1 MQHLEESPAPRIP
14 PDVPSLPHP
23 LSPPFPDVVVVY
35 ILSSIILLVFGGLFQ
50 ERHLLSGLLITELL
64 LIIGP
69 PIVYTWWYR
78 YSFTVSFHLAPVS
91 VPILLLSVLSAITLF
106 VIVGGIAQL
115 QELLFPHS
123 QDYQEAWQQALRQ
136 FHTLPFPL
144 TWALIALFPGVCEE
158 LLFRGFLLRGFR
170 GRFSDPAA
178 VVWVGVLFGVF
189 HVDPY
194 RFVPVTLLG
203 ILFGYLVIRTGS
215 IISGM
220 VAHITNNTIAISL
233 SYFAM
238 DAQEQIPVA
247 PDDFSPIQGLWA
259 FLPVL
264 IIAVAG
270 FLFVIRLL
278 RKMTNSHRHNMPVT
292 DEKLAGIHKG

>member
-1 MQHLEESPAPRIP
+1 MQSFHESPVPPIP
-14 PDVPSLPHP
+14 PESSLPP
-23 LSPPFPDVVVVY
+23 KIPPFSDVVVVY
-35 ILSSIILLVFGGLFQ
+35 ILSSIILIVFGGLFQ
-50 ERHLLSGLLITELL
+50 ELHLLSGLLITELI

-78 YSFTVSFHLAPVS
+78 YSFTASFHLAPVS
-91 VPILLLSVLSAITLF
+91 VPVLLLSFLSAITLF
-106 VIVGGIAQL
+106 VVVGGIAQF

-136 FHTLPFPL
+136 FHAMPFPL
-144 TWALIALFPGVCEE
+144 TWALIALLPGVCEE

-178 VVWVGVLFGVF
+178 VVWVGILFGIF
-189 HVDPY
+189 HVDLY

-203 ILFGYLVIRTGS
+203 ILFGYLVVRTGS
-215 IISGM
+215 IIAGM
-220 VAHITNNTIAISL
+220 VAHVTNNTIAISL

-238 DAQEQIPVA
+238 ELQEQLPVA
-247 PDDFSPIQGLWA
+247 PDEISPIQQLWA

-264 IIAVAG
+264 VIAIAG
-270 FLFVIRLL
+270 FLVVMRLL
-278 RKMTNSHRHNMPVT
+278 LKITNRRRYGMSETEGTHGDSPW
-292 DEKLAGIHKG
+292 G